1 MIPKRHLSTN
11 KTCQNHFK
19 SNLPILATEV
29 QIRIITQIYPNTIN
43 YHTTSFP
50 INYKNDSNIMVERD
64 GSNVSQQNSK
74 EHKTKKQ
81 NHNHQTNSLP
91 GTITGTIITWSKT

>member
-1 MIPKRHLSTN
+1 
-11 KTCQNHFK
+11 
-19 SNLPILATEV
+19 
-29 QIRIITQIYPNTIN
+29 
-43 YHTTSFP
+43 
-50 INYKNDSNIMVERD
+50 MVERD